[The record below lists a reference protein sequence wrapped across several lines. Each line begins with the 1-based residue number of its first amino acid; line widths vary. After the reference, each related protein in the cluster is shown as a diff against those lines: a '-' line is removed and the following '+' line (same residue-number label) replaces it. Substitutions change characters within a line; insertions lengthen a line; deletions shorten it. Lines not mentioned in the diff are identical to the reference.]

1 MPNLPWLQQP
11 SQQKIHT
18 ELFQGYNHQ
27 LRISANQMYDTTN
40 LTADQYPLLAT
51 RKLRGSVME
60 LANPAGVI
68 AKDAL
73 AVIDGTDLIYNEYRI
88 DLGLSDEAPKKLVSM
103 GAYLVIFPD
112 KVYINTVDL
121 DDHGSLEALYETAE
135 GDTITYEMCNIRGEV
150 YENVVAQDDEPDITV
165 NGSMWI
171 DTSGTTHIL
180 MQYSSSSATWV
191 QIPTVYTKITAT
203 NLGKMFEQ
211 YDGITIKGAAGTE
224 QIEALNGSH
233 VIYAKDDNSIVIVG
247 LLDSAFAQTEGTLSV
262 SRTVP
267 DMDYVCEAGN
277 RLWGCKYGLV
287 DGEPINE
294 IYGCKLG
301 DFKNWNCFMGIST
314 DSWAASVGSDG
325 QFTAAFNYLGYPTF
339 FKEESIHTVAI
350 SSAGA
355 HQIQTTVCSGVQR
368 GGWRSVAVAGEVLYY
383 KGRSGIYAYDGSQPV
398 ELSAPLG
405 DVRYADAVAGSVG
418 KKYYISMRDDTG
430 TSHLFTYDT
439 AKGLW
444 MREDNT
450 RAMMFAAADG
460 DLFYIDEDTKK
471 LMSVYGSKGELEDGI
486 AWEAV
491 SGIQHYEEPG
501 HKYLGRYNFRVKLNK
516 GTSFKLLMQYDSDG
530 VWHDRGTV
538 NGDRLNTFTL
548 PVIPRR
554 CDHLR
559 FKLVGTGEFQLF
571 SITRIYEAGSD
582 M

>member
-1 MPNLPWLQQP
+1 
-11 SQQKIHT
+11 
-18 ELFQGYNHQ
+18 
-27 LRISANQMYDTTN
+27 
-40 LTADQYPLLAT
+40 
-51 RKLRGSVME
+51 
-60 LANPAGVI
+60 
-68 AKDAL
+68 
-73 AVIDGTDLIYNEYRI
+73 
-88 DLGLSDEAPKKLVSM
+88 
-103 GAYLVIFPD
+103 
-112 KVYINTVDL
+112 
-121 DDHGSLEALYETAE
+121 
-135 GDTITYEMCNIRGEV
+135 
-150 YENVVAQDDEPDITV
+150 
-165 NGSMWI
+165 
-171 DTSGTTHIL
+171 
-180 MQYSSSSATWV
+180 
-191 QIPTVYTKITAT
+191 
-203 NLGKMFEQ
+203 
-211 YDGITIKGAAGTE
+211 
-224 QIEALNGSH
+224 
-233 VIYAKDDNSIVIVG
+233 
-247 LLDSAFAQTEGTLSV
+247 
-262 SRTVP
+262 
-267 DMDYVCEAGN
+267 MDYVCEAGN

-287 DGEPINE
+287 DGEPIDE

-355 HQIQTTVCSGVQR
+355 HRIQTTVCSGVQR

-398 ELSAPLG
+398 EISAALG
-405 DVRYADAVAGSVG
+405 DVRYTDAVAGSVG

-430 TSHLFTYDT
+430 TSHLFAYDT

-460 DLFYIDEDTKK
+460 DLFYIDEETKK
-471 LMSVYGSKGELEDGI
+471 LVSVYGSKGELEAGI

-554 CDHLR
+554 CDHLQ